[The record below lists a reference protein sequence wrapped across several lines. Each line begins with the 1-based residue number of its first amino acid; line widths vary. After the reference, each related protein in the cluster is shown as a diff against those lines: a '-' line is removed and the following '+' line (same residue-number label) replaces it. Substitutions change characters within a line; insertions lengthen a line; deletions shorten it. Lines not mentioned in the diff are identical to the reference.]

1 MAPEAGIIFV
11 SYTAGYAEISQS
23 SKKTHLM
30 AVYLPVSKNVEIPT
44 TKALSAED
52 LGGPC

>member
-1 MAPEAGIIFV
+1 MATEAGIIFV
-11 SYTAGYAEISQS
+11 SYTAGYAEISPP

-30 AVYLPVSKNVEIPT
+30 ALHLPVSKNMEIPPA
-44 TKALSAED
+44 KALSAED